1 MCILHCRMFF
11 IANFTPQDGF
21 SCVFYTTG
29 CFSLRISH
37 RRTFFVVYFTLQDVF
52 TLRISHRRTFLV
64 VYFTLQDVFTLR
76 ISHRRA
82 FFRCGF
88 YIRMFLHCAV
98 SLQGVFTL
106 RGFAAGCFSLCIRCY
121 VARFASNSYTKYNKI
136 SLNNVLLVICTGKSQ
151 MHTTWSTHH
160 EPHMYTT
167 RHTTLTLCHLYSNTY
182 NNIYYSILQYTLIF
196 YHIGLKSQKYALM
209 CMCALLRLISPYSR

>member
-1 MCILHCRMFF
+1 MGVFSQRFTLHFCAFF
-11 IANFTPQDGF
+11 AMQG
-21 SCVFYTTG
+21 V
-29 CFSLRISH
+29 FSLRFFTFF
-37 RRTFFVVYFTLQDVF
+37 RCRAFFVVYFTLQDVF

-98 SLQGVFTL
+98 SLHDVFSFRIFIASRFSLCILHCMMFLHCVVSLQGV
-106 RGFAAGCFSLCIRCY
+106 FSLCIRCY

-136 SLNNVLLVICTGKSQ
+136 SLNNVLLIICTEKS
-151 MHTTWSTHH
+151 HVSTTWSTHH

-167 RHTTLTLCHLYSNTY
+167 RHTTLTLCRTY
-182 NNIYYSILQYTLIF
+182 IQIHTTIYT
-196 YHIGLKSQKYALM
+196 
-209 CMCALLRLISPYSR
+209 